1 MNLQMTE
8 PETLEETHSHS
19 RPSLPLPEK
28 PHLVIV
34 PSKRWVALDLR
45 SIWTFRDLLYFLTLR
60 DVKIRYKQTALGV
73 AWAVLQPLL
82 TMLIFTL
89 FFGRVA
95 KIPSNGHPYALF
107 AFAGLLPWT
116 FFANAITNSGNSL
129 VNNAALISK
138 VYFPRLIMPSAA
150 VLAGLV
156 DLGVA
161 LVLMFGLAAFY
172 GVGMSLNLV
181 ALPVL
186 ILLTTLLALAVS
198 LFFAALN
205 VKYRD
210 VRYAL
215 PFLVQLAMF
224 ATPIIYP
231 LSMVPKQWRWALVLN
246 PMAGVVEGFRA
257 ALLGGQFDL
266 PALALAAAMTAVLLA
281 LGAYYFRS
289 VERNFAD
296 LI

>member
-1 MNLQMTE
+1 MTE
-8 PETLEETHSHS
+8 PELLVEARSYRQPPVPMTDV
-19 RPSLPLPEK
+19 
-28 PHLVIV
+28 PHLVIT

-45 SIWTFRDLLYFLTLR
+45 SLWMFRDLLYFLTWR

-82 TMLIFTL
+82 TMVIFTL

-95 KIPSNGHPYALF
+95 KISSNGHPYPVF

-116 FFANAITNSGNSL
+116 FFANAITNSGTSL
-129 VNNAALISK
+129 VNNSALISK

-150 VLAGLV
+150 MLAGLV
-156 DLGVA
+156 DLSVS
-161 LVLMFGLAAFY
+161 LVLMFGLAAYY
-172 GVGMSLNLV
+172 GVGMSWNVL
-181 ALPVL
+181 ALPAL
-186 ILLTTLLALAVS
+186 ILLTMLLALAVG

-231 LSMVPKQWRWALVLN
+231 LSLVPKQWRWALVLN
-246 PMAGVVEGFRA
+246 PMSGLVEGFRV
-257 ALLGGQFDL
+257 ALLGGQFDV
-266 PALALAAAMTAVLLA
+266 PALALAAAITLILLTA
-281 LGAYYFRS
+281 GAYYFRA
-289 VERNFAD
+289 VERSFAD

>member
-1 MNLQMTE
+1 MAE
-8 PETLEETHSHS
+8 PELLIEPQGYS
-19 RPSLPLPEK
+19 RPSVSLPEK
-28 PHLVIV
+28 PLLVMV

-45 SIWTFRDLLYFLTLR
+45 SLWTFRDLLYFLTLR

-156 DLGVA
+156 DLAVS

-172 GVGMSLNLV
+172 GVGMSLNIL
-181 ALPVL
+181 ALPAL

-231 LSMVPKQWRWALVLN
+231 ISMVPQRWRWALLLN
-246 PMAGVVEGFRA
+246 PMAGLVEGFRVS
-257 ALLGGQFDL
+257 LLGGQFDL
-266 PALALAAAMTAVLLA
+266 PGLELAGAITIILLA

-289 VERNFAD
+289 VERSFAD